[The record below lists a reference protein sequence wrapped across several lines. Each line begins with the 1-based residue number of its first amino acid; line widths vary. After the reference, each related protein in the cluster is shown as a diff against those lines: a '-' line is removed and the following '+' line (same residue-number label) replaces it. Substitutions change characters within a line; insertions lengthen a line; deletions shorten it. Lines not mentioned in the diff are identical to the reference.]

1 MLYSYDRSVYRHRE
15 FLGWMGFVHD
25 GLTPAQLPEA
35 VRTEWHGAG
44 TLILATELL
53 DLSSSAAVEQVNRV
67 EMKLAERGLLPL
79 TDARLGE

>member
-15 FLGWMGFVHD
+15 FMGWMGFVHEA
-25 GLTPAQLPEA
+25 LTPAQLPEA
-35 VRTEWHGAG
+35 VRMERHGAG

-53 DLSSSAAVEQVNRV
+53 DLSSSAAVEQVNYV

-79 TDARLGE
+79 TDARLGK